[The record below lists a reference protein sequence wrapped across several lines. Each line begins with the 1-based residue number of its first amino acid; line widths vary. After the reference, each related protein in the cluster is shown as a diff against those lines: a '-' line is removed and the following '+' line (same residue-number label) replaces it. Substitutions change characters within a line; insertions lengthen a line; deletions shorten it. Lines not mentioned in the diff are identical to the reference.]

1 MSAAIVPALAL
12 TRGEVRALMSAA
24 DYLDA
29 VELGL
34 RALAQGKATAP
45 PPLGLE
51 LEGGGFH
58 GKGAVIKLD
67 DRTYVALK
75 FNGNF
80 PGNPAQRGLPTIQGT
95 ILLCDGDTGSL
106 LAIMD
111 SIEVTLRRTA
121 AATALAAKYLAR
133 PTPDTILICG
143 CGEQAPAQLDALLA
157 VLPLRNGLCWDHD
170 GERAKAFARKYRSKS
185 MTPVQDLASAARQAD
200 VIVTCTTA
208 TEPFLTA
215 DMVRPGTFVAAVGAD
230 NPNKSEIEPALMAKA
245 LVVTDSTAQCA
256 TMGDLHHAIEA
267 GVIALG
273 DVHAELAEL
282 IGGTK
287 LGRTTEAQITLFDS
301 TGVAVEDVASAAQA
315 YKRALAAGARSRI
328 ALGV

>member
-1 MSAAIVPALAL
+1 
-12 TRGEVRALMSAA
+12 MSAA

-301 TGVAVEDVASAAQA
+301 TGVAVEDVASAVQA